1 MPLATTLT
9 IALRALQVAPI
20 DLSASVNDLSV
31 SLPIS
36 LADGAGINAAN
47 LVYQDA
53 VTLAAA
59 GETLLDLTA
68 LTDALG
74 GAVAFARLKLI
85 YLRNKSAT
93 AGDNLQLGGTVAAG
107 LSTLYVGTNAGQLI
121 GPGGIALLVNPSAAG
136 WAVTATTAD
145 ILRIGNP
152 GANPITYDIVLIGA
166 AT

>member
-1 MPLATTLT
+1 MSLTTSLKLN
-9 IALRALQVAPI
+9 LRALLVGVL
-20 DLSASVNDLSV
+20 DLSNAVNDLT
-31 SLPIS
+31 
-36 LADGAGINAAN
+36 LAPEIALSDGAGLNQAN
-47 LVYQDA
+47 RVFQDT

-74 GAVAFARLKLI
+74 SAVSFARLKAI
-85 YLRNKSAT
+85 YVRNKSAT
-93 AGDNLQLGGTVAAG
+93 AGDNLQLGGTVVAG

-152 GANPITYDIVLIGA
+152 GANPIEYDIVLIGA

>member
-1 MPLATTLT
+1 MSLTTSLKLN
-9 IALRALQVAPI
+9 LRALLVSVL
-20 DLSASVNDLSV
+20 DLSSATNDLQLTPEIALS
-31 SLPIS
+31 
-36 LADGAGINAAN
+36 DGAGVNQAN
-47 LVYQDA
+47 RVFQDTI
-53 VTLAAA
+53 TLAAA
-59 GETLLDLTA
+59 SETLLDLTA

-74 GAVAFARLKLI
+74 GAVSFARLKAI

-93 AGDNLQLGGTVAAG
+93 AGDNLELGGTVTAG

-136 WAVTATTAD
+136 WVVTPTTAD

-152 GANPITYDIVLIGA
+152 GSNAITYDIVVIGA

>member
-1 MPLATTLT
+1 MSLTTTLKLS
-9 IALRALQVAPI
+9 LRSLLVGPL
-20 DLSASVNDLSV
+20 DLSNSINDLQ
-31 SLPIS
+31 LAPEFT

-47 LVYQDA
+47 LVYQDT

-74 GAVAFARLKLI
+74 SAVNFARVKLI

-93 AGDNLQLGGTVAAG
+93 AGDNLQLGGTVSAG

-152 GANPITYDIVLIGA
+152 GANSITYDIVLIGA

>member
-1 MPLATTLT
+1 MPLTTSIKLN
-9 IALRALQVAPI
+9 LRALLVSAL
-20 DLSASVNDLSV
+20 DLSNAVNDLS
-31 SLPIS
+31 LAHEIA

-47 LVYQDA
+47 LVYQDT
-53 VTLAAA
+53 VTLATAS
-59 GETLLDLTA
+59 ETLLDLTA

-93 AGDNLQLGGTVAAG
+93 AGDNLQLGGTVSAG

-136 WAVTATTAD
+136 WAVAATTAD

-152 GANPITYDIVLIGA
+152 GANSITYDIVLIGA

>member
-1 MPLATTLT
+1 MSLTTTVKLN
-9 IALRALQVAPI
+9 LRAQLVAAL
-20 DLSASVNDLSV
+20 DLSNAVNDLSLTPEV
-31 SLPIS
+31 S

-47 LVYQDA
+47 LVFQDTI
-53 VTLAAA
+53 TLAAA

-74 GAVAFARLKLI
+74 NAIAFARLKLI
-85 YLRNKSAT
+85 YLRNKSVT
-93 AGDNLQLGGTVAAG
+93 AGDNLQLGGTVTAG

-136 WAVTATTAD
+136 WAVTAITAD

-152 GANPITYDIVLIGA
+152 GANPISYDIVLIGA